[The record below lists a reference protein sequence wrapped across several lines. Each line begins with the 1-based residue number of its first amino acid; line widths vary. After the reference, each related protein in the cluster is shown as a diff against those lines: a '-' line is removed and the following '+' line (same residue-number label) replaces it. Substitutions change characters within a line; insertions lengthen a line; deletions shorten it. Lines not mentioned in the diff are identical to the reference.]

1 MSYESFIEE
10 SLRLNILAILNDIPQ
25 GSATDSILES
35 FLYSLYGH
43 DKNMARLRQCLN
55 WLNERGLIEVNILS
69 ADCFKARLT
78 KLGER
83 VAIGIEIFPNIKRP
97 ERKS

>member
-1 MSYESFIEE
+1 MSYENFIEE

-25 GSATDSILES
+25 GSATDSVLES
-35 FLYSLYGH
+35 FLCSLYGH

-55 WLNERGLIEVNILS
+55 WLNVRGLIEVHIIFV
-69 ADCFKARLT
+69 DCFKATLT

-83 VAIGIEIFPNIKRP
+83 VAIGIENIQT
-97 ERKS
+97 